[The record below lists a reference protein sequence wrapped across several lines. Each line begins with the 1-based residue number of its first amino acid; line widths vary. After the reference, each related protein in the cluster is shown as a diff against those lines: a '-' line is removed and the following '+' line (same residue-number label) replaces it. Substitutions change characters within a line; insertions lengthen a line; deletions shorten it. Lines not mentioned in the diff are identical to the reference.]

1 MAEDA
6 VDTAVRVRGLPA
18 GPSPTASLP
27 LVGAA
32 PPHVLAGLPAPRRLV
47 RLYGTEAPAVHALAA
62 RDARLGE
69 PVLPGYPVTGAELLW
84 SLRHEGAL
92 DEEDVLDRRTRLG
105 LVPADRATAL
115 GVVRELVN
123 GALSPGG

>member
-1 MAEDA
+1 
-6 VDTAVRVRGLPA
+6 
-18 GPSPTASLP
+18 SPTASLP

-32 PPHVLAGLPAPRRLV
+32 PPHVLAELPAPRRLV
-47 RLYGTEAPAVHALAA
+47 WRYGTEAPAVHALGA

-92 DEEDVLDRRTRLG
+92 DEEDVLDRRTRIG

-115 GVVRELVN
+115 DAVREIVD
-123 GALSPGG
+123 GALSQGG